1 MLVVIFMKGPYLM
14 IVGGTELSAVGVSGY
29 SAGGLIS
36 VVVTHLVE
44 GLDFQVFR
52 FSPHLFRPICLE
64 ILPTIDICGV
74 WLVRQENMYRKRN
87 QE

>member
-14 IVGGTELSAVGVSGY
+14 IVGGTELSAVGVSGD

-52 FSPHLFRPICLE
+52 FSPHLFLSRDFTNNRYMWGLA
-64 ILPTIDICGV
+64 G
-74 WLVRQENMYRKRN
+74 
-87 QE
+87 

>member
-1 MLVVIFMKGPYLM
+1 MYIMLVVIVMKGPYLM
-14 IVGGTELSAVGVSGY
+14 IVHVGGTELSAVGVSGD

-52 FSPHLFRPICLE
+52 FYHHIFSLS
-64 ILPTIDICGV
+64 V
-74 WLVRQENMYRKRN
+74 
-87 QE
+87 